1 MEFLAAVF
9 DCRPNAF
16 AACAYV
22 PSPCAHSHVLVR
34 PAASAATTTNVE
46 GEPSA
51 VRLSRGD
58 VDAERAAAHRFSD
71 HDHVVVRHNALTR
84 WALRASPEV
93 TVGLAVAALAL
104 ALVTIASKWPTT
116 VTGGEH
122 PFASK
127 TKRVIQARG
136 QRRRGAVAAESAPL
150 LVRHSSRAT
159 EKALLNAE
167 KTPATTKPPPAVVVV
182 EPNVDVDADGDE
194 EDAVIVHVSNA
205 PDAARESRPVA
216 VLQSQTHA
224 FAEELHPM
232 VEISPRAPPSRAS
245 SSSGEE

>member
-167 KTPATTKPPPAVVVV
+167 KTPATGALEAKSQPSDVIPP
-182 EPNVDVDADGDE
+182 
-194 EDAVIVHVSNA
+194 
-205 PDAARESRPVA
+205 R
-216 VLQSQTHA
+216 THA
-224 FAEELHPM
+224 FVTATPPLGGSAARRRPAR
-232 VEISPRAPPSRAS
+232 STRAR
-245 SSSGEE
+245 